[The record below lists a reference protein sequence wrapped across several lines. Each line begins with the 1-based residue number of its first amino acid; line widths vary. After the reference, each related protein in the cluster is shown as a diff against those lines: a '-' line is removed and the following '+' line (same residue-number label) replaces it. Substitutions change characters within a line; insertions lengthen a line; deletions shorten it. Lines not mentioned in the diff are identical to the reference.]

1 MNLNYYYRV
10 SDHLEYPELVEHR
23 GLGGSFRLCKDSKFE
38 FGKKGPFI
46 SREIVLR
53 RRPWEERIPPT
64 YFPGSRAKILAAAA
78 TTGEGGEVTTGRG
91 KKVFLPPPRRF
102 PQSSILLLATENK
115 SLLGPPFSWG
125 PGGWLV
131 GREGEKEENYFPF
144 LGWEGKMEEEDP
156 GPKRPSF
163 SNLMVIFSKN
173 GKFKKRIARGKERQE
188 GSHMKLS
195 RLFFK
200 KSSRI

>member
-1 MNLNYYYRV
+1 M
-10 SDHLEYPELVEHR
+10 
-23 GLGGSFRLCKDSKFE
+23 
-38 FGKKGPFI
+38 
-46 SREIVLR
+46 
-53 RRPWEERIPPT
+53 
-64 YFPGSRAKILAAAA
+64 
-78 TTGEGGEVTTGRG
+78 GGEDPTTHLFSGKPGQNFGGGGGYVREVGGLQQEGRPRSK

-163 SNLMVIFSKN
+163 SNLMVFFSKN

-188 GSHMKLS
+188 GSHKLS
-195 RLFFK
+195 RLFFFEV
-200 KSSRI
+200 

>member
-23 GLGGSFRLCKDSKFE
+23 GLGGSLRLCKGFKIRIREKRSIYFAGNRVTSSAMGREDPTTHLFSGKPSQN
-38 FGKKGPFI
+38 FGGGDDV
-46 SREIVLR
+46 R
-53 RRPWEERIPPT
+53 
-64 YFPGSRAKILAAAA
+64 
-78 TTGEGGEVTTGRG
+78 EGGGVTTGREAAAE

-131 GREGEKEENYFPF
+131 GRKGEKEENYFPF
-144 LGWEGKMEEEDP
+144 LGWGKW
-156 GPKRPSF
+156 R
-163 SNLMVIFSKN
+163 
-173 GKFKKRIARGKERQE
+173 KKTPAQ
-188 GSHMKLS
+188 SAP
-195 RLFFK
+195 LFL
-200 KSSRI
+200 I